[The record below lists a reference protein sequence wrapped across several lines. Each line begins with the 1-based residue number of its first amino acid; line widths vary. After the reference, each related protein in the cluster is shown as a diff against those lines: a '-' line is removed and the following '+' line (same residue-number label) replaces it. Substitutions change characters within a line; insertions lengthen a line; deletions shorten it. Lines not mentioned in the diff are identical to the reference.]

1 MWSVSGQSQG
11 LREAMRVTSGAVLEV
26 NREQTMSSLMRHSKE
41 QRIYFELSVRLLI
54 LFRGVALSFG
64 CFRAIIL
71 LQCEEMCRGRYDGNK
86 RPKKRKL
93 SLSGIIMA

>member
-11 LREAMRVTSGAVLEV
+11 LGEAMGVTRGAVLEV
-26 NREQTMSSLMRHSKE
+26 NRDQNMSILMRHSKE
-41 QRIYFELSVRLLI
+41 QRIYFELNVRLLI

-71 LQCEEMCRGRYDGNK
+71 LQCEEMFRGRYDGNK